1 MESDR
6 YHMSFYSSFMTIAEA
21 CASLKVCRNTLR
33 TMIRD
38 GRVKAINLRPGARR
52 PTWRIISESLTNP
65 DSSEEAFLM
74 LDIRKRAGL

>member
-1 MESDR
+1 
-6 YHMSFYSSFMTIAEA
+6 MSSSFMTISEA

-38 GRVKAINLRPGARR
+38 GRIKAINLRPGARR
-52 PTWRIISESLTNP
+52 PTWRIFAESLTNP
-65 DSSEEAFLM
+65 DSSEEAILL

>member
-1 MESDR
+1 
-6 YHMSFYSSFMTIAEA
+6 MSSSFLTISEA

-38 GRVKAINLRPGARR
+38 GRIKAVNLRPRARR
-52 PTWRIISESLTNP
+52 PTWRIIAESLINQGLE
-65 DSSEEAFLM
+65 EEAILM